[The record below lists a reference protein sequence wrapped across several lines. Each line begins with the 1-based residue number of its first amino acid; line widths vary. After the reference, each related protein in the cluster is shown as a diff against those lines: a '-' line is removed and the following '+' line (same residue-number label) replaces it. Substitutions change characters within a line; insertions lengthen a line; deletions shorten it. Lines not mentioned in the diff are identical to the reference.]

1 MPLILPKDDQ
11 LVDLVRR
18 SGSTNK
24 AEAFAAQA
32 EIALA
37 IQTPLREGIL
47 DGDIVQNI
55 FSRMP
60 LEPGSSPEFPLDLIT
75 PGSESEMSAITN
87 PGHGRIPERTVE
99 SDYVMITT
107 YGLMNSVDW
116 LLRYA
121 REARWDIVSR
131 ATQWLEAG
139 FVEKMNRDGWH
150 TILAAGV
157 DRGILIHDNDAAAGQ
172 FTKRLVTL
180 MKAIMKRNSG
190 GNSAS
195 LNRGTLTDLYMS
207 VEAQSEI
214 SNWGVD
220 QLDESSRREVYKSFD
235 GEGVTRLFGV
245 NLHPI
250 VELGE
255 NQEYQE
261 YFEDQLSGTYGP
273 NSDTELVVGL
283 DLSKDDSF
291 IMPIKQEITVYND
304 EMMHRKQRA
313 GLYATSE
320 LGFGVLDSRRVL
332 LGSF

>member
-1 MPLILPKDDQ
+1 MPLLLPKDSE
-11 LVDLVRR
+11 LLDLVRR
-18 SGSTNK
+18 SGSLDK
-24 AEAFAAQA
+24 QEAFIAQA

-60 LEPGSSPEFPLDLIT
+60 LAPGSSPEFPLDLVS
-75 PGSESEMSAITN
+75 PGSESEMSAVTN

-99 SDYVMITT
+99 SDYVMIST

-121 REARWDIVSR
+121 REARWDVVSR

-195 LNRGTLTDLYMS
+195 LNRGTLTDIYMS

-220 QLDESSRREVYKSFD
+220 QLDDLSRREIYKSFD

-255 NQEYQE
+255 NQEYQD
-261 YFEDQLSGTYGP
+261 YFEDDLSGTYGP

-291 IMPIKQEITVYND
+291 IMPIKQEITVYSD
-304 EMMHRKQRA
+304 ELMHRKQRA

-320 LGFGVLDSRRVL
+320 LGFGVLDTRRVL